1 MPSSILN
8 YFNISLIPST
18 YLISSSGELK
28 AKWEGLVNASEII
41 NFIDT
46 EISFVSTLD
55 KGFTINQNFIT
66 AISIFTFMTIISYLL
81 YPRSKKNKN

>member
-1 MPSSILN
+1 M
-8 YFNISLIPST
+8 IPST
-18 YLISSSGELK
+18 YLITPSGELK

-55 KGFTINQNFIT
+55 KGFSINQNFTT
-66 AISIFTFMTIISYLL
+66 AISIFAFMIIISYFFNPKL
-81 YPRSKKNKN
+81 KKIKN